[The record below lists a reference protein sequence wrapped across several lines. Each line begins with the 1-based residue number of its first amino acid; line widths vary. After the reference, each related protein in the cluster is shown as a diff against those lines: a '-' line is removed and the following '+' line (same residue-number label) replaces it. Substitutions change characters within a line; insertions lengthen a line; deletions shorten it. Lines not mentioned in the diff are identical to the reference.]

1 MSINT
6 NPKSINMKNS
16 FILLLCFVF
25 FIQIGCSKKQKN
37 EKSKDIIGIW
47 QNTSH
52 PNSAVE
58 FTENGEYF
66 VRIDGKRLMTS
77 DSMKPKYIY
86 DLSLGEKN
94 LKIFHISKN
103 DTSIGKILFINPD
116 RIKLS
121 LIHSDTVVSE
131 SEFTKLKE

>member
-1 MSINT
+1 
-6 NPKSINMKNS
+6 MKNS

-25 FIQIGCSKKQKN
+25 FIQIGCNKKQKN

-47 QNTSH
+47 QNSSH
-52 PNSAVE
+52 PNSAIE

-77 DSMKPKYIY
+77 DSIMDKYIY

-94 LKIFHISKN
+94 LKIFRNSKS
-103 DTSIGKILFINPD
+103 DTAIGKLLVLNPD
-116 RIKLS
+116 RIRIS
-121 LIHSDTVVSE
+121 LIHSDTIISE